1 MENMSWGLLVGVASL
16 IATLCTIAGFLLGR
30 RKEAVAEGQQD
41 GTFKADITYIKNTMT
56 DLKTSVEK
64 LDNKIESNQEKLND
78 EYKQLLVEVVKL
90 KEVSTEM
97 QQRIGKLE
105 KLHIKLFNHSAHQPL
120 HRFQT
125 YYNPQKIYS
134 LLILS

>member
-1 MENMSWGLLVGVASL
+1 MENMSWGLLVGIASL
-16 IATLCTIAGFLLGR
+16 IATFCTIAGFLLGR

-41 GTFKADITYIKNTMT
+41 GTFKSDITYIKNTMT

-90 KEVSTEM
+90 KEASNEM

-105 KLHIKLFNHSAHQPL
+105 KLHIK
-120 HRFQT
+120 
-125 YYNPQKIYS
+125 
-134 LLILS
+134 

>member
-1 MENMSWGLLVGVASL
+1 MENISWGLLVGMASL

-64 LDNKIESNQEKLND
+64 LDNKIDSNQEKLND

-90 KEVSTEM
+90 KESSAEM
-97 QQRIGKLE
+97 QQRIVKLE
-105 KLHIKLFNHSAHQPL
+105 KLHIK
-120 HRFQT
+120 
-125 YYNPQKIYS
+125 
-134 LLILS
+134 

>member
-1 MENMSWGLLVGVASL
+1 MENMSWGLLVGLASL

-90 KEVSTEM
+90 KEASNEM

-105 KLHIKLFNHSAHQPL
+105 KLHVK
-120 HRFQT
+120 
-125 YYNPQKIYS
+125 
-134 LLILS
+134 

>member
-1 MENMSWGLLVGVASL
+1 MENMSWGLLVGMASL

-64 LDNKIESNQEKLND
+64 LDNKIDSNQEKLND
-78 EYKQLLVEVVKL
+78 EYRQLLVEVVKL
-90 KEVSTEM
+90 KEASSEM

-105 KLHIKLFNHSAHQPL
+105 KLHIK
-120 HRFQT
+120 
-125 YYNPQKIYS
+125 
-134 LLILS
+134 

>member
-1 MENMSWGLLVGVASL
+1 MENMSWGLLVGMASL

-30 RKEAVAEGQQD
+30 RKEAIAEGQQD

-64 LDNKIESNQEKLND
+64 LDNKIDSNQEKLND
-78 EYKQLLVEVVKL
+78 EYRQLLVEVVKL
-90 KEVSTEM
+90 KEASSEM

-105 KLHIKLFNHSAHQPL
+105 KLHIK
-120 HRFQT
+120 
-125 YYNPQKIYS
+125 
-134 LLILS
+134 

>member
-1 MENMSWGLLVGVASL
+1 MENMSWGLLVGLASL

-30 RKEAVAEGQQD
+30 RKEAIAEGQQD
-41 GTFKADITYIKNTMT
+41 GTFKSDITYIKNTMT

-90 KEVSTEM
+90 KEASNEM

-105 KLHIKLFNHSAHQPL
+105 KLHIK
-120 HRFQT
+120 
-125 YYNPQKIYS
+125 
-134 LLILS
+134 

>member
-1 MENMSWGLLVGVASL
+1 MENISWGLLVGMASL

-64 LDNKIESNQEKLND
+64 LDNKIDSNQEKLND

-90 KEVSTEM
+90 KESSAEM

-105 KLHIKLFNHSAHQPL
+105 KLHIK
-120 HRFQT
+120 
-125 YYNPQKIYS
+125 
-134 LLILS
+134 

>member
-1 MENMSWGLLVGVASL
+1 MENMSWGLLVGIASL

-90 KEVSTEM
+90 KEASAEM
-97 QQRIGKLE
+97 QQRVGKLE
-105 KLHIKLFNHSAHQPL
+105 KLHIK
-120 HRFQT
+120 
-125 YYNPQKIYS
+125 
-134 LLILS
+134 

>member
-1 MENMSWGLLVGVASL
+1 MENMSWGLLVGMASL

-64 LDNKIESNQEKLND
+64 LDNKIDSNQEKLND
-78 EYKQLLVEVVKL
+78 EYRQLLVEVVKL
-90 KEVSTEM
+90 KEASAEM

-105 KLHIKLFNHSAHQPL
+105 KLHIK
-120 HRFQT
+120 
-125 YYNPQKIYS
+125 
-134 LLILS
+134 

>member
-1 MENMSWGLLVGVASL
+1 MENMSWGLLVGMASL

-64 LDNKIESNQEKLND
+64 LDNKIDSNQEKLND

-90 KEVSTEM
+90 KEASAEM

-105 KLHIKLFNHSAHQPL
+105 KLHIK
-120 HRFQT
+120 
-125 YYNPQKIYS
+125 
-134 LLILS
+134 

>member
-1 MENMSWGLLVGVASL
+1 MENISWGLLVGMASL

-64 LDNKIESNQEKLND
+64 LDNKIDSNQEKLNN

-90 KEVSTEM
+90 KESSAEM

-105 KLHIKLFNHSAHQPL
+105 KLHIK
-120 HRFQT
+120 
-125 YYNPQKIYS
+125 
-134 LLILS
+134 